1 MGGGGIEP
9 PRVGGRKAEG
19 VRRTIICGTT
29 PATISG
35 VSPGTRLKSLTALNG
50 RAAIMASAKASVT
63 PGRLSSSAREAVFR
77 SIKAAEFG
85 INVLAK
91 T

>member
-1 MGGGGIEP
+1 MEP
-9 PRVGGRKAEG
+9 PRVGGRRAEG
-19 VRRTIICGTT
+19 VRRTMTCGTT

-35 VSPGTRLKSLTALNG
+35 VRPGTLLKSPTALNG

-63 PGRLSSSAREAVFR
+63 PGKLSSSAREAVFK

-85 INVLAK
+85 INVQAK